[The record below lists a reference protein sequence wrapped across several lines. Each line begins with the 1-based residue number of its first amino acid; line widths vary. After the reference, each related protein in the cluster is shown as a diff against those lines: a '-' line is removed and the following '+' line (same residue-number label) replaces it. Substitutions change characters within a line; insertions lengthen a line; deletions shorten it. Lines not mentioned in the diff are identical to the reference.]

1 MSSLNKGIIENFFL
15 KLKSLDW
22 FIIAL
27 TNNNIYCK
35 FSSTFKLRYRW

>member
-1 MSSLNKGIIENFFL
+1 MSSLNKGIIENFLL

-27 TNNNIYCK
+27 IVIISIIIVIIY
-35 FSSTFKLRYRW
+35 L